1 MNKTAL
7 TDSLV
12 HNMKQI
18 RSHLGDSTD
27 LRTRQ
32 FRLSTEKVR
41 IAVVYMEGLVLKE
54 RITKLINTLNQQ
66 EYTYDLEQ
74 AGEHPLEYITEWIY
88 KYAIAIGDIVTVTDL
103 EEMSLAILSGY
114 TFIGIDGQ
122 AEGIAVDTAGA
133 ERRQVSEPTAQSVIR
148 GPQEGFNES
157 ISTNIALI
165 RRKIKDPNL
174 WLESKQVGR
183 VTKTSVALMFIKGVV
198 DDNVVSMVRER
209 MKKIDIDGILES
221 NYIEELIKDRS
232 LTPFPTVYNT
242 ERPDVVAS
250 ALLEG
255 RVAILVDGTPFVL
268 IVPALFTQFFQS
280 PEDYY
285 HGSDFGMFRMLRFIG
300 LFISML
306 APALYIAITT
316 FHQEML
322 PTPLLIS
329 LAAQREGIPFPAF
342 VEALSM
348 EVTFELLRE
357 ASIRMPKAVGTAIS
371 IVGALVLG
379 QAAVEAGLV
388 SAAMVIVVSITA
400 IAGFIFP
407 SIEMSITTRMLR
419 FCFMALAASFGLFG
433 IIVLLI
439 YLVLHL
445 CHLQS
450 FGVPYM
456 APFAPFNLTNQEDNL
471 IRVPWWRMMH
481 RPKIFG
487 RANSFRQQSS
497 TNQSKAAVKEN
508 KSKIPEEGGS

>member
-1 MNKTAL
+1 MKETAL
-7 TDSLV
+7 TDSLA
-12 HNMKQI
+12 HNLKTI
-18 RSHLGDSTD
+18 RSYLGDSTD
-27 LRTRQ
+27 LRTREL
-32 FRLSTEKVR
+32 RLGTGKVR
-41 IAVVYMEGLVLKE
+41 TAVIYMDGLVQKE
-54 RITKLINTLNQQ
+54 RITKLINLLNQH
-66 EYTYDLEQ
+66 EYTHGLES
-74 AGEHPLEYITEWIY
+74 AGEDPVEHTSEWIY
-88 KYAIAIGDIVTVTDL
+88 KYTIAIGDIVTILDL
-103 EEMSLAILSGY
+103 EELNLAILSGY
-114 TFIGIDGQ
+114 TFIGVDGEEQ
-122 AEGIAVDTAGA
+122 GIAVDTAGA
-133 ERRQVSEPTAQSVIR
+133 ETRPVSEPTAQSVIR

-157 ISTNIALI
+157 IGTNIALI

-174 WLESKQVGR
+174 WLETKRIGR
-183 VTKTSVALMFIKGVV
+183 MTKTAVALMFIKGVV
-198 DDNVVSMVRER
+198 DDKVVSMVRER
-209 MKKIDIDGILES
+209 LKQIDIDGILES

-232 LTPFPTVYNT
+232 LSPFPTVYNT
-242 ERPDVVAS
+242 ERPDVVAA

-285 HGSDFGMFRMLRFIG
+285 HGSDFGLFRMLRFAG

-316 FHQEML
+316 FHQEMI
-322 PTPLLIS
+322 PTPMLIS

-342 VEALSM
+342 VEALIM

-419 FCFMALAASFGLFG
+419 FTFMGLAASFGLFG
-433 IIVLLI
+433 IIVMLI
-439 YLVLHL
+439 YIVLHL

-456 APFAPFNLTNQEDNL
+456 APFAPFNLTDQEDNL
-471 IRVPWWRMMH
+471 VRTPWWRMIH
-481 RPKIFG
+481 RPHLFARG
-487 RANSFRQQSS
+487 NLYRQRN
-497 TNQSKAAVKEN
+497 TPIRNGATAKTDEP
-508 KSKIPEEGGS
+508 KIPEGGHS